1 MPYTTLVRVSAQQSA
16 MRGAGTGMFAQE
28 RLAPFTW
35 VGFYPGKVVS
45 SLCLLAPG
53 TGGAAGGAASVT
65 TNMHTMGTA
74 GGALVIIADPA
85 IRTGVHM
92 INEASA
98 PLLANVWYAKLA
110 NGYVLYFAGGAGV
123 DAGAEMLTC
132 YSRTYGKRPYPIAA
146 KGECSDPRCCGV
158 ANHRRHSELGLSP
171 GEWRGALMAKHPR
184 ELHVLPESIWDVRG
198 QQRDQDKKE
207 KTGI

>member
-1 MPYTTLVRVSAQQSA
+1 MDCHAVYGVLRTVNTMRLHGYKRGRVR
-16 MRGAGTGMFAQE
+16 E
-28 RLAPFTW
+28 
-35 VGFYPGKVVS
+35 
-45 SLCLLAPG
+45 
-53 TGGAAGGAASVT
+53 
-65 TNMHTMGTA
+65 
-74 GGALVIIADPA
+74 I
-85 IRTGVHM
+85 
-92 INEASA
+92 
-98 PLLANVWYAKLA
+98 
-110 NGYVLYFAGGAGV
+110 YFAGGAGV
-123 DAGAEMLTC
+123 EAGAQMLTC